1 MRRFLRRCGFGLVA
15 GVILLSA
22 GAASAVT
29 SDAKR
34 VTVTGEVI
42 DTWCTV
48 TMIMFAEGSAHYQ
61 CAVWCAAGGIPVS
74 IRDEDENVYVVL
86 RVGNDTTNVANR
98 GIIRIQAHQVTVE
111 GDLIERDGVK
121 YLLVTEVADDAGIVN
136 LSHEDAGI
144 QPFGK

>member
-1 MRRFLRRCGFGLVA
+1 MTA
-15 GVILLSA
+15 
-22 GAASAVT
+22 
-29 SDAKR
+29 DAKR

-86 RVGNDTTNVANR
+86 RVGNDTTNVANP